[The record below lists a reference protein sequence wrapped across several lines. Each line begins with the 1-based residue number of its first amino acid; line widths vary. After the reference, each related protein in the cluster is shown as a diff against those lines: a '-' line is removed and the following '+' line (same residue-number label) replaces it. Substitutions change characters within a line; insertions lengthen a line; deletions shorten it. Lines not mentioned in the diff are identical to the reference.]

1 MTWIEKSLGERGQP
15 RNPSREDT
23 SRTHRHLE
31 FQKGGG
37 LPERVRA
44 VARSRSD
51 HHARPDDEGSRTLTP
66 NH

>member
-31 FQKGGG
+31 FQKGG
-37 LPERVRA
+37 A
-44 VARSRSD
+44 SD
-51 HHARPDDEGSRTLTP
+51 FPPLVKRIWWMP
-66 NH
+66 